1 MEIVMTIY
9 MSLLNL
15 LAAPASIRNRLTTVG
30 KHSDRSEI
38 AKLRHRNNQAPPQ
51 TLALWERRLWTQTTR
66 VRDLSPHLRRDIGLD
81 M

>member
-30 KHSDRSEI
+30 
-38 AKLRHRNNQAPPQ
+38 
-51 TLALWERRLWTQTTR
+51 
-66 VRDLSPHLRRDIGLD
+66 
-81 M
+81 